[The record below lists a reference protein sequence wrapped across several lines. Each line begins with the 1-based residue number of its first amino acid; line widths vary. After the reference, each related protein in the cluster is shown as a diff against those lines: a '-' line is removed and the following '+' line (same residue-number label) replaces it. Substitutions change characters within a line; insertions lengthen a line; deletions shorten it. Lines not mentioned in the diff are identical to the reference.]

1 MRHNHPRCNLNSSQL
16 CTAHPLA
23 SHQQLRCPEAV
34 KLRHAAH
41 RMGCPAGLE
50 TFGVKLPEAAKLFG
64 KKFASGASIT
74 KNPMEK
80 DQVEVSQL
88 SARDASSVRGLR
100 KPCLQANV
108 RGLLYLARMAT
119 CSLGHTCESL
129 AASITVARTATMQ
142 PMRSAAQTHGVGD
155 SMHCI
160 KAFHMFPGGLL

>member
-1 MRHNHPRCNLNSSQL
+1 M
-16 CTAHPLA
+16 
-23 SHQQLRCPEAV
+23 